1 VSWTLAAIA
10 GPFCA
15 ALRDGADVIRIEK
28 VDGGEDRWTT
38 PVAAGGGGAVSCSG
52 RATSAG

>member
-1 VSWTLAAIA
+1 MSWTLAAIA